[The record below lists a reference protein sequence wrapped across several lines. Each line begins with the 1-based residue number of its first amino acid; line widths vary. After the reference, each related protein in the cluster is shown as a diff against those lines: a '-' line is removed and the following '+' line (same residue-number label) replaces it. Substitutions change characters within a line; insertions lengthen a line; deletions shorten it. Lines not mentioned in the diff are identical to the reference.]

1 MRYTTV
7 VLSAGILLFSATSIA
22 QSPDPRG
29 NAGVDPGA
37 AKPGDAQMTCEQI
50 GAELAPYAQ
59 QLRPT
64 VGALNDTNMELKRR
78 GEKHLAEE
86 TPIAAAQTAASRA
99 AAADPT
105 GLSQRAVNR
114 SIEAHQQEARQRYTA
129 EDKPLADRQLA
140 QAKVVAAQG
149 EQLQSNA
156 RIQQLMQLAQ
166 EQHCH

>member
-1 MRYTTV
+1 MRYHIGVFTV
-7 VLSAGILLFSATSIA
+7 AALLFSGL
-22 QSPDPRG
+22 SPARSPETRSK
-29 NAGVDPGA
+29 AGDE
-37 AKPGDAQMTCEQI
+37 QMTCEQI
-50 GAELAPYAQ
+50 ATELAPYAQ
-59 QLRPT
+59 QIRPS
-64 VGALNDTNMELKRR
+64 VSALNDTNMELKRR

-86 TPIAAAQTAASRA
+86 APIAAAQTAASLA

-114 SIEAHQQEARQRYTA
+114 SIEAHQQEARQRYLA

-156 RIQQLMQLAQ
+156 RIQQLMRLAQ